1 MKIVAHSLVKNE
13 DKWIWYSLMSV
24 IDYVDEIMVW
34 DTGSTD
40 NTKSQILNI
49 KSQINSKKI
58 KFRERIAAVPFEITK
73 TRQEML
79 EETKADWLIIL
90 DGDEIWPENAIKK
103 TINTI
108 KASGNKYEFL
118 ISRYKNLIGDI
129 YHYQEEKA
137 GRYKIGNYFGNI
149 TIRAINMSSIPGLKF
164 DLPYGKE
171 GLFDINNI
179 PIQDRI
185 PQKSIVIEEPYLHAT
200 HLRRSNIQ
208 ADLDTMQRTN
218 KYKYEL
224 GLPMEKNFDY
234 PKCFYFTGPSNP
246 WKRRNLGYMLNAAWQ
261 TPLKLIK
268 RRILDRLVA

>member
-1 MKIVAHSLVKNE
+1 MKIVAHALVKNE
-13 DKWIWYSLMSV
+13 ENWIWYSLMSV
-24 IDYVDEIMVW
+24 IDYVDEILVW

-40 NTKSQILNI
+40 KTVEII
-49 KSQINSKKI
+49 KSIQNPKI
-58 KFRERIAAVPFEITK
+58 KFREVLVNNSSDITK
-73 TRQEML
+73 YRNEML
-79 EETKADWLIIL
+79 HNTEADWLMIL
-90 DGDEIWPENAIKK
+90 DGDEIWPDDAIKK

-118 ISRYKNLIGDI
+118 ISRYKDLIGDI

-137 GRYKIGNYFGNI
+137 GRYKIGNYFGHI
-149 TIRAINMSSIPGLKF
+149 TIRAINMSSIPGLRF

-261 TPLKLIK
+261 TPLKLLK
-268 RRILDRLVA
+268 RRIFD